1 VSHAS
6 FLHYQR
12 NSSLVVASQQS
23 ASASRF
29 RHVSFRLAAHVAA
42 QEARLAKQERLI
54 AARRLAE
61 YVSERRNNEVVR
73 GLREKLSTYQEKGGE
88 LLAML
93 LEGFSGTMVPENS
106 IPQGVVTP
114 PASQDPSPR
123 VSWDVSKQLPAA
135 IMELCRQQVQSL
147 LKECRQSRDAIVL
160 LRDTE
165 VELKKEAKNHEQK
178 VARLQAQIVHAESD
192 LGVAQSTH
200 KTLIEEAKLTVG
212 RIKSLE
218 ADVDRLQVDYRDLGE
233 ENDKLK
239 KSVDTQKHTTRL
251 LNEAT
256 EVAQVALDARR
267 LAEAHLKEERSN
279 LLRFKES
286 DVVLRAELKTKTE
299 QIQEFNAEKSRTK
312 QKLQEL
318 LEAQNAFSVPAQ
330 SLGRQLEDEKSRTVG
345 LIQTEAEL
353 KSQLEEYAETVQQLR
368 YRIQDLE
375 ESLKVATTP
384 MGASASATELA
395 DNKALLAEV
404 EAANKRRVTDIIE
417 SNSNLR
423 EALVSAEK
431 ENDAL
436 REELRQSKDAAQK
449 EAIRLESDQ
458 AEFNEFQK
466 KRDSREA
473 QLRHRIS
480 QLEVDLKSSEAD
492 RESMQV
498 ARDALEEELVGLK
511 SRVTT
516 LDSKLFEAQ
525 NVNSNKAAAEASSLS
540 DLKSFREDASKRLQQ
555 YGDEVDAMKDAIREK
570 ANQIKEL
577 QITAAQVKRELALM
591 TAKAQD
597 LESQNQEKRVAIER
611 LELEKGELLASI
623 TVDTEFV
630 EENCQTEEDPLAA
643 LLEQQT
649 SIVQEKERQIAGSQT
664 RIASLESQ
672 VKNDRQR
679 YEADLAKF
687 IGEDEEFHI
696 LRCTN
701 GKQVQRISELE
712 NNIQHR
718 DQASMTFHRQFRELQ
733 GRLSKNTKTI
743 ELLKKDVQSRD
754 EEIGQL
760 KESNT
765 ALLNRRRLPVSRQSH
780 QPKRVDGIQN
790 RDFADQGTQFD
801 GSLSPPATAIAS
813 NNGEDRSKPSR
824 NATNVE
830 LLPASQ
836 GSGMSSAETRVAS
849 SHSSLSFFHFN
860 RKNAM
865 KMRSLPVNEMQ
876 LDGGENPPHSRKP
889 GLLSQLRKHFHRE
902 RSRSRPASAF

>member
-1 VSHAS
+1 VSHAG
-6 FLHYQR
+6 FLHHQR
-12 NSSLVVASQQS
+12 NSSLVFASQQS

-42 QEARLAKQERLI
+42 REARLVNQERLI

-61 YVSERRNNEVVR
+61 YVLERRNNEVVR
-73 GLREKLSTYQEKGGE
+73 GLREKLSTYQEIGDE

-93 LEGFSGTMVPENS
+93 LEGFSGTTVAGNS
-106 IPQGVVTP
+106 VPQGVVTP

-123 VSWDVSKQLPAA
+123 VSWDVSKQLPGE
-135 IMELCRQQVQSL
+135 ILELCRQQVQSL

-165 VELKKEAKNHEQK
+165 VELRKEAKNHEQI

-200 KTLIEEAKLTVG
+200 KSLIEEAKLTVG
-212 RIKSLE
+212 RIRSLE

-233 ENDKLK
+233 ENAKLK
-239 KSVDTQKHTTRL
+239 KSADEQKHTTRL

-256 EVAQVALDARR
+256 EVAQVALDARK
-267 LAEAHLKEERSN
+267 LAEADLKEERYN
-279 LLRFKES
+279 LTRFKES
-286 DVVLRAELKTKTE
+286 NVVLRAELKAKTE
-299 QIQEFNAEKSRTK
+299 QIQEYNAEKSRTK

-318 LEAQNAFSVPAQ
+318 LEAQSVFSVSAQ

-345 LIQTEAEL
+345 LIQTEADL
-353 KSQLEEYAETVQQLR
+353 KSQLKEYAETVQQLR

-375 ESLKVATTP
+375 EDLKAATTP
-384 MGASASATELA
+384 TGASASATELA

-404 EAANKRRVTDIIE
+404 EAANKRRLNDIIE

-423 EALVSAEK
+423 EALASAEK
-431 ENDAL
+431 ENDTL
-436 REELRQSKDAAQK
+436 REELRQSKDAAQE
-449 EAIRLESDQ
+449 EAIRRESDQ
-458 AEFNEFQK
+458 AEFHELQK
-466 KRDSREA
+466 NRDSREA

-498 ARDALEEELVGLK
+498 ARDVLEEELVGLK
-511 SRVTT
+511 NRVNI
-516 LDSKLFEAQ
+516 LDSELSEAQ
-525 NVNSNKAAAEASSLS
+525 NVNSNTAAAAASSLS
-540 DLKSFREDASKRLQQ
+540 DLKSFKEDASKRLQQ
-555 YGDEVDAMKDAIREK
+555 YSGEVDAMKDAIREK
-570 ANQIKEL
+570 ANEIEDL
-577 QITAAQVKRELALM
+577 QITVVQVKKELALM
-591 TAKAQD
+591 TTKASD
-597 LESQNQEKRVAIER
+597 LESQNQEKRAAIER
-611 LELEKGELLASI
+611 LELEKRELLTSV
-623 TVDTEFV
+623 TVDREFV
-630 EENCQTEEDPLAA
+630 GQSCQTEEDSLAT
-643 LLEQQT
+643 LLEQHA
-649 SIVQEKERQIAGSQT
+649 SIVQEKERQIAESQK

-672 VKNDRQR
+672 VRHDRQR
-679 YEADLAKF
+679 FEADLAKF
-687 IGEDEEFHI
+687 RGHDEEVRT
-696 LRCTN
+696 LRRTN

-712 NNIQHR
+712 TAIQHR
-718 DQASMTFHRQFRELQ
+718 DQASMAFHRQFRELQ
-733 GRLSKNTKTI
+733 GRLSKNSKTI
-743 ELLKKDVQSRD
+743 ELLKKDIQSRD
-754 EEIGQL
+754 EEIGEL
-760 KESNT
+760 NESNT

-780 QPKRVDGIQN
+780 RPKTADGIHN

-813 NNGEDRSKPSR
+813 HDGAARSAPSR
-824 NATNVE
+824 NANNIE

-836 GSGMSSAETRVAS
+836 GSGISSAETRVAS

-865 KMRSLPVNEMQ
+865 KVRNPPVNEMQ

-889 GLLSQLRKHFHRE
+889 RLLSQLRKHFHRE
-902 RSRSRPASAF
+902 RSGPALAF